1 MKKNTQTYSRI
12 FALPRYFALALVVS
26 FFMLGPGLAARGKA
40 ANNNVG
46 LVISTLNNPFFVAL
60 KEGAEAEAQTQ
71 GIQLIILD
79 SQNDPAKELSNV
91 EDLISR
97 QVRILLLNPA
107 DSDAAARTVKRAN
120 ESGISVIT
128 LDRSASSGE
137 VMSHIAS
144 DNVSGGEMAAKFI
157 IEQLDVLGK
166 GTNVVELEGLPGTN
180 AARDRGTGFNR
191 AAKGKLNIVARQAA
205 DFDRTKGLNVMEDIL
220 QGQNDIAAVFA
231 HNDEMALGALR
242 AIEGTNRSILVV
254 GFDATDDAVAAVKAG
269 QMAAT
274 VAQQP
279 RQIGALG
286 VDAAAKIL
294 AGQAVAKMIPVALS
308 LVTE

>member
-1 MKKNTQTYSRI
+1 MQKNIQTHSRI
-12 FALPRYFALALVVS
+12 FDLLRYFALALIAANILLFS
-26 FFMLGPGLAARGKA
+26 LAARGKA
-40 ANNNVG
+40 ETQDSVG

-60 KEGAEAEAQTQ
+60 KEGAEAEAEKQS
-71 GIQLIILD
+71 ISLIVLD

-120 ESGISVIT
+120 ENGVSVIT

-137 VMSHIAS
+137 VLSHIAS
-144 DNVSGGEMAAKFI
+144 DNFSGGEMAAKFI
-157 IEQLDVLGK
+157 IEQLK
-166 GTNVVELEGLPGTN
+166 AQKKSMNVVELEGLPGTN
-180 AARDRGTGFNR
+180 AARDRGKGFNQ
-191 AAKGKLNIVARQAA
+191 AAEGTLNIVARQAA

-242 AIEGTNRSILVV
+242 AIEGADRSILVV
-254 GFDATDDAVAAVKAG
+254 GFDATDDAVAAVQAG

-279 RQIGALG
+279 KQIGALG

-294 AGQAVAKMIPVALS
+294 AGETVPKTIPVALS
-308 LVTE
+308 LVTK

>member
-1 MKKNTQTYSRI
+1 MIQTPNRRSVLQCA
-12 FALPRYFALALVVS
+12 FTFVVGCLLLA
-26 FFMLGPGLAARGKA
+26 PGLAARGKA
-40 ANNNVG
+40 TNNQNNVG

-60 KEGAEAEAQTQ
+60 KEGAEAEAQKQ
-71 GIQLIILD
+71 GIQLIVLD

-137 VMSHIAS
+137 VISHIAS

-157 IEQLDVLGK
+157 IEQLDALGK
-166 GTNVVELEGLPGTN
+166 GMNVVELEGLPGTN
-180 AARDRGTGFNR
+180 AARDRGAGFNR

-242 AIEGTNRSILVV
+242 AIEGAARSILVV
-254 GFDATDDAVAAVKAG
+254 GFDATDDAVAAVQAG

-279 RQIGALG
+279 GQIGALG
-286 VDAAAKIL
+286 VDTAAKII
-294 AGQAVAKMIPVALS
+294 AGGAVPKTIPVPLS
-308 LVTE
+308 LVTQ

>member
-1 MKKNTQTYSRI
+1 MQKNIQTHSRI
-12 FALPRYFALALVVS
+12 FDLLRYFTLAFIAGS
-26 FFMLGPGLAARGKA
+26 FLLFSLAARGKA
-40 ANNNVG
+40 ETQDSVG

-60 KEGAEAEAQTQ
+60 KEGAEAEAEKQS
-71 GIQLIILD
+71 ISLIVLD

-107 DSDAAARTVKRAN
+107 DSDAAARTVKRADEN
-120 ESGISVIT
+120 GVSVIT

-137 VMSHIAS
+137 VLSHIAS
-144 DNVSGGEMAAKFI
+144 DNFSGGEMAAKFI
-157 IEQLDVLGK
+157 IEQLK
-166 GTNVVELEGLPGTN
+166 AQEKSMNVVELEGLPGTN
-180 AARDRGTGFNR
+180 AARDRGKGFNQ
-191 AAKGKLNIVARQAA
+191 AAEGTLNIVARQAA

-220 QGQNDIAAVFA
+220 QGQNNIAAVFA

-242 AIEGTNRSILVV
+242 AIEGADRSILVV
-254 GFDATDDAVAAVKAG
+254 GFDATDDAVAAVQAG

-279 RQIGALG
+279 KQIGALG

-294 AGQAVAKMIPVALS
+294 AGETVPKTIPVALS
-308 LVTE
+308 LVTK